1 MPTAADTLLAQI
13 TALDAR
19 ITDVAGATQ
28 MQDGTSSA
36 SFSNIKDLI
45 EARDRLQAL
54 YDRLTGARPLAMR
67 GRVLGLPNGPVSS
80 GTYV

>member
-1 MPTAADTLLAQI
+1 
-13 TALDAR
+13 
-19 ITDVAGATQ
+19 

-80 GTYV
+80 STYA